1 MKLRCP
7 DSALTPI
14 VSKADSVCRAS
25 RTVFN
30 QRTFGFNA
38 HKTQSRYDRT
48 NLTIRGGT
56 MTDTKRNHWSAEEL
70 GEQSSYEGE
79 TEIKRRL
86 ARGDETVGKPDER
99 DVAGSVP
106 VEDTPEGRKDQE
118 RPNSVPEQTSQSE
131 PVEKQKPAKRNER
144 RGD

>member
-1 MKLRCP
+1 MR
-7 DSALTPI
+7 
-14 VSKADSVCRAS
+14 
-25 RTVFN
+25 
-30 QRTFGFNA
+30 
-38 HKTQSRYDRT
+38 
-48 NLTIRGGT
+48 
-56 MTDTKRNHWSAEEL
+56 DTKRNHWSAEEL
-70 GEQSSYEGE
+70 GEQSSYEDE

-118 RPNSVPEQTSQSE
+118 RLNSVPEQTSQSE